1 MKPLIFN
8 QNKKIAM
15 NNNSTNT
22 QISFS
27 ELVAIV
33 KTLSTSEKQ
42 LLTEELWNDNMPVF
56 EEHQKLVQNRMEK
69 GRSQPER
76 MLNWDAVSKS
86 LG

>member
-1 MKPLIFN
+1 
-8 QNKKIAM
+8 M
-15 NNNSTNT
+15 NNSSISS
-22 QISFS
+22 QISFP

-42 LLTEELWNDNMPVF
+42 LLTEVLWDDNLPVF

-69 GRSQPER
+69 AKKQPER
-76 MLNWDAVSKS
+76 MLNWDDVSKS

>member
-1 MKPLIFN
+1 
-8 QNKKIAM
+8 M